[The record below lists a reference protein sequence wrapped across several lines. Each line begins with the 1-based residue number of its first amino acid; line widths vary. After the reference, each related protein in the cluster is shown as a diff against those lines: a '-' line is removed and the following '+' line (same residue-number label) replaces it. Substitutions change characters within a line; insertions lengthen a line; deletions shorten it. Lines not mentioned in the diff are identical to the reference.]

1 MILFYFILFY
11 HFLSIPLMLQTMHWR
26 YKAFD
31 HFQPFLYISEFKDT
45 YIFFKSCL
53 KSFCEF
59 IHVFSFFL
67 FPLQCLQWK
76 DITFLHPQ
84 QCMFYVISFFLED
97 YKCFLSTKEKLQGRK
112 CKKRRKRILILCFK
126 NFEFLKTLFK
136 F

>member
-1 MILFYFILFY
+1 
-11 HFLSIPLMLQTMHWR
+11 MLQTMHWR

-45 YIFFKSCL
+45 YIFLKSRL

-97 YKCFLSTKEKLQGRK
+97 FKCFLSTKRKIARKKMQEEKEKDSDIMFQ
-112 CKKRRKRILILCFK
+112 
-126 NFEFLKTLFK
+126 K
-136 F
+136 FWIF